1 MTIRQALV
9 AAALASLAAAPPG
22 AARAEDLQPVQG
34 QSIDLG
40 TLTGTAYYTVE
51 PGGFHVVATLADRRS
66 GDPVRLEAVLAS
78 GQRMMLSTPGGRSG
92 APHTVE
98 ISRQDGEVLVHAVTL
113 TN

>member
-1 MTIRQALV
+1 MTIRHALV
-9 AAALASLAAAPPG
+9 AAALAALAAAPAGTAHAQDMQP
-22 AARAEDLQPVQG
+22 AEG
-34 QSIDLG
+34 RSIDLG
-40 TLTGTAYYTVE
+40 TLSGSAYYTVE

-78 GQRMMLSTPGGRSG
+78 GQRMVLSTPGGRSG